1 MRIIEDYLNNLY
13 KNDDSKEAMELK
25 EELKEHLITSAN
37 EFIAQG
43 CKIDE
48 AQDKAIKQ
56 FDDGSDTT
64 TELRSIYTQKIDIRK
79 EKLKKL
85 RKLRWTFV
93 NITGWLLGA
102 SFFSAYQNLQNI
114 VPSWLLILISASVI
128 ILILLSILIL
138 ITNKKIEG
146 N

>member
-37 EFIAQG
+37 EFITQG

-48 AQDKAIKQ
+48 AQNKAIKQ

-64 TELRSIYTQKIDIRK
+64 TELRSIYTQKNR
-79 EKLKKL
+79 
-85 RKLRWTFV
+85 
-93 NITGWLLGA
+93 
-102 SFFSAYQNLQNI
+102 Y
-114 VPSWLLILISASVI
+114 
-128 ILILLSILIL
+128 
-138 ITNKKIEG
+138 
-146 N
+146 

>member
-48 AQDKAIKQ
+48 AQNKAIKQ

-79 EKLKKL
+79 
-85 RKLRWTFV
+85 WTFV

-114 VPSWLLILISASVI
+114 VPSWLLILISASLI